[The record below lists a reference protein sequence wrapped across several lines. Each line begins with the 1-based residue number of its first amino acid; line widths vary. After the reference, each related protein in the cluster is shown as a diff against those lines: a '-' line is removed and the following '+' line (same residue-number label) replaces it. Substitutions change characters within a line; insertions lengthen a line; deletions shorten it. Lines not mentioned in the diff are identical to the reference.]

1 MKVGRCRFGS
11 FSWNGQNCFGLEMKG
26 FVNQCA
32 TAKKKGPA
40 EIARPFVDGFVLS

>member
-1 MKVGRCRFGS
+1 VEGAKLFRRWRELFH
-11 FSWNGQNCFGLEMKG
+11 GLEMKG